1 MLDTAPDVTAF
12 QRFERDGWDRVAH
25 LYDATW
31 APLTTQLV
39 EPQLDA
45 ATVAAGQRVLDL
57 ACGPG
62 YVAAAAAARGAEVVA
77 LDISAAMVEEARRR
91 HPDLDVRQGPAERV
105 DLPDG
110 SFDRVLMSFGILHV
124 ADPPAVLR
132 EARRLLRADGRLAF
146 TVWAAPDASP
156 GARLIDGA
164 ITAHARPVDDLPPG
178 PDSYLFADPER
189 IEAALAAA
197 GLTAREVSLAIA
209 RWRVPDADA
218 VVAAERHA
226 GVRTA
231 ALLARQDQAHLAAIT
246 AAIAAGIEAFR
257 DGAGYALPM
266 AARLVVAAPNAR
278 TDRRD
283 ARTTPAAAA
292 S

>member
-25 LYDATW
+25 LYDTTW

-39 EPQLDA
+39 EPLLDA
-45 ATVAAGQRVLDL
+45 AAVGAGQRVLDL
-57 ACGPG
+57 ASGPG
-62 YVAAAAAARGAEVVA
+62 YVAAAAAGRGAEVVA

-91 HPDLDVRQGPAERV
+91 HPDLDVRQGAAERV
-105 DLPDG
+105 DLPDE
-110 SFDRVLMSFGILHV
+110 SFDSVLMSFGILHV

-132 EARRLLRADGRLAF
+132 EARRLLRTGGRFAF
-146 TVWAAPDASP
+146 TVWAAPDAGP

-164 ITAHARPVDDLPPG
+164 ITAHAKPVDDLPPG

-189 IEAALAAA
+189 IRASLAAA
-197 GLTAREVSLAIA
+197 GFPACEVALAIA
-209 RWRVPDADA
+209 RWRVPNADA
-218 VVAAERHA
+218 VMAAERHA

-231 ALLARQDQAHLAAIT
+231 ALLARQDQDHLAAIT

-257 DGAGYALPM
+257 DGNGYALPM
-266 AARLVVAAPNAR
+266 AARVVVASLSAR

-283 ARTTPAAAA
+283 ERTTPTAGA

>member
-1 MLDTAPDVTAF
+1 MLDTAPDVSAF

-39 EPQLDA
+39 EPLLDA
-45 ATVAAGQRVLDL
+45 AVVSAGQRVLDL

-91 HPDLDVRQGPAERV
+91 HPQLDVRQGAAERV
-105 DLPDG
+105 DLPDE

-124 ADPPAVLR
+124 ADPTAVLR
-132 EARRLLRADGRLAF
+132 EARRLLLRGGRFAF

-156 GARLIDGA
+156 GARLIDSA
-164 ITAHARPVDDLPPG
+164 ITAHAKPVDDLPPG
-178 PDSYLFADPER
+178 PDSYLFADEQR
-189 IEAALAAA
+189 IRTALAAA
-197 GLTAREVSLAIA
+197 DFTTSEVTLATAY
-209 RWRVPDADA
+209 WRVPNADF
-218 VVAAERHA
+218 VIAAERHA

-231 ALLARQDQAHLAAIT
+231 ALLSRQDPARLAAIAAAIT
-246 AAIAAGIEAFR
+246 AGIETFR
-257 DGAGYALPM
+257 DGDSYVLPM
-266 AARLVVAAPNAR
+266 AARVAV
-278 TDRRD
+278 
-283 ARTTPAAAA
+283 A
-292 S
+292 SG

>member
-39 EPQLDA
+39 EPLLDA
-45 ATVAAGQRVLDL
+45 AAVGAGQRVLDL

-62 YVAAAAAARGAEVVA
+62 YVAVAAAARGAEVVA

-91 HPDLDVRQGPAERV
+91 HPDLDARQGTAERV
-105 DLPDG
+105 DLPDQ

-132 EARRLLRADGRLAF
+132 EARRLLRRGGRFAF

-156 GARLIDGA
+156 GARLIEDA
-164 ITAHARPVDDLPPG
+164 ISAHALPVGDLPPG
-178 PDSYLFADPER
+178 PDSYFLADPQR
-189 IEAALAAA
+189 IGAALDAA
-197 GLTAREVSLAIA
+197 GFTASQVTLETAY
-209 RWRVPDADA
+209 WQVPNADS
-218 VVAAERHA
+218 VIAAERHA

-231 ALLARQDQAHLAAIT
+231 ALLARQDSARLAAVA
-246 AAIAAGIEAFR
+246 AAIAAGIEVFR
-257 DGAGYALPM
+257 NGAGYALPM
-266 AARLVVAAPNAR
+266 AARVAVAWR
-278 TDRRD
+278 
-283 ARTTPAAAA
+283 
-292 S
+292 

>member
-1 MLDTAPDVTAF
+1 MHQTAPDVDAF

-39 EPQLDA
+39 APLLDA
-45 ATVAAGQRVLDL
+45 AMVRAGQRVLDL

-77 LDISAAMVEEARRR
+77 LDISAAMVGEARRR
-91 HPDLDVRQGPAERV
+91 HPGLNVRQGAAERV
-105 DLPDG
+105 DLADE

-132 EARRLLRADGRLAF
+132 EARRLLRPGGRFAF

-156 GARLIDGA
+156 GARLIEA
-164 ITAHARPVDDLPPG
+164 ALSAHAAPADGLPPG
-178 PDSYLFADPER
+178 PDSYAYADPR
-189 IEAALAAA
+189 RVQAALAAA
-197 GLTAREVSLAIA
+197 GFAGSEVTLFTAL
-209 RWRVPDADA
+209 WRVRDADDLL
-218 VVAAERHA
+218 AAERHA

-231 ALLARQDQAHLAAIT
+231 ALLARQEPQRLAAIA

-257 DGAGYALPM
+257 DGDGYALPM
-266 AARLVVAAPNAR
+266 AAVLAVGSR
-278 TDRRD
+278 
-283 ARTTPAAAA
+283 
-292 S
+292 

>member
-1 MLDTAPDVTAF
+1 MLQTAPDVDAF

-39 EPQLDA
+39 APLLDA
-45 ATVAAGQRVLDL
+45 AMVGAGQRVLDL

-91 HPDLDVRQGPAERV
+91 HPGLDVRQGAAERV
-105 DLPDG
+105 DLADE

-132 EARRLLRADGRLAF
+132 EARRLLRAGGRFAF
-146 TVWAAPDASP
+146 TVWAAPDDSA
-156 GARLIDGA
+156 GARLIHAA
-164 ITAHARPVDDLPPG
+164 IDAHALSIDDLPPG
-178 PDSYLFADPER
+178 PDSYLFAEPR
-189 IEAALAAA
+189 RVQAALAAA
-197 GLTAREVSLAIA
+197 GFGASEVTLSTA
-209 RWRVPDADA
+209 RWRVPDADYLM
-218 VVAAERHA
+218 AAERHA

-231 ALLARQDQAHLAAIT
+231 ALLARQEPRRLAAIT
-246 AAIAAGIEAFR
+246 AAIADGIEAFR
-257 DGAGYALPM
+257 DGDGYALPM
-266 AARLVVAAPNAR
+266 AAQVVVAWR
-278 TDRRD
+278 
-283 ARTTPAAAA
+283 
-292 S
+292 